1 MDGEASMR
9 GWLAA
14 AAAVMAGALGGLAYA
29 QGAAPASAPAPNDY
43 GDKANW
49 LCLPGRADACAN
61 DNTSTLVMANG
72 STKVETWKADP
83 KAPVDCFYVYPT
95 VSNDPGAVSDMTPNK
110 EEIFVVQ
117 QQAARLGIKCR
128 VFAPLYR
135 QVTLTA
141 LKAFMGGKPLPG
153 SSEPWV
159 REVGYDDVR
168 DAWNWYLKNENHGR
182 GVVLLGHSQGSGVLT
197 RLIAEEID
205 GKPVQKQLISA
216 ILMGTNLPVPEGKDV
231 GGVFKTIPL
240 CHSMTQTGCV
250 IAYASFRETS
260 PPPANSL
267 FGKPRE
273 AHPGWVAACVNPAAL
288 GGGVGPLHAYM
299 TNGEQI
305 VADAAKGPAWVKGK
319 TIKTPFVSLPGLL
332 TAECKTTDGFTYLS
346 IHINADPADPRSDD
360 ISGDVVVFGQV
371 QKNWGL
377 HLIDVN
383 LAMGNLVDIVGSQG
397 KTWLKANR

>member
-1 MDGEASMR
+1 MAM
-9 GWLAA
+9 AA
-14 AAAVMAGALGGLAYA
+14 ALGGPALA
-29 QGAAPASAPAPNDY
+29 QGDTAAPVAAATTPAPNDY

-61 DNTSTLVMANG
+61 DNTSTVVMASG
-72 STKVETWKADP
+72 ATKVETWKADP
-83 KAPVDCFYVYPT
+83 RAPVDCFYVYPT
-95 VSNDPGAVSDMTPNK
+95 VSNDPGAVSDMTANR

-141 LKAFMGGKPLPG
+141 LKAFMGGRPLAG
-153 SSEPWV
+153 STEPWV

-168 DAWNWYLKNENHGR
+168 DAWTWYLKNENHGR

-205 GKPVQKQLISA
+205 GKPIQKQLISA
-216 ILMGTNLPVPEGKDV
+216 ILMGTSLPVPDGKDV
-231 GGVFKTIPL
+231 GGAFKAIPL
-240 CHSMTQTGCV
+240 CHSATQTGCV

-273 AHPGWVAACVNPAAL
+273 PHEGWVAACVNPAAL
-288 GGGVGPLHAYM
+288 GGGAGPLHAYM
-299 TNGEQI
+299 TNSEQI
-305 VADAAKGPAWVKGK
+305 VADAARKGPEWVKDK
-319 TIKTPFVSLPGLL
+319 PIKTPFVSVPGLL
-332 TAECKTTDGFTYLS
+332 SAECKTTADGFNYLS
-346 IHINADPADPRSDD
+346 VHINADPADPRTDD
-360 ISGDVVVFGQV
+360 IAGDVVVFGQV

-383 LAMGNLVDIVGSQG
+383 LAMGNLVDLVGSQG
-397 KTWLKANR
+397 GAWLKANR